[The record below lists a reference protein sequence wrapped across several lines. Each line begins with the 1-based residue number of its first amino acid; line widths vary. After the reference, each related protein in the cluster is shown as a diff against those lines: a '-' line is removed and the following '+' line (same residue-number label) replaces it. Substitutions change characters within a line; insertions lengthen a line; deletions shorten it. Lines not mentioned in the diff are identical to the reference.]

1 MICPIHGCPQGYSF
15 VSVAAAESL
24 IDASGY
30 EPQQIPAAMGAA
42 ARMLG
47 FDYFCLVSSNL
58 DRPTFILPEEQGEGI
73 GLYFKDGWDKVD
85 YRARL
90 ERPLPLN
97 TVFLDHRAVAEEERI
112 KSEIYNELFRPWRM
126 AYYAG
131 IRFPLGDDE
140 EWFCFVARG
149 EEGGGIEGRDVS
161 NFKRIAKSAMSAA
174 TLAAH
179 TEGARARGIVEGL
192 EAGRVAAVILD
203 QNGRVSS
210 VTPAAEAMFDQT
222 FTIRDRMLW
231 SASEDER
238 HNLER
243 LAWQAR
249 NRSAAIV
256 ARTFVVRTAGPGRP
270 VQVEVSGVCGA
281 GLDGLPGA
289 RLLLVFHE
297 LGASDASLATDLMA
311 RHELTTSEA
320 DVAVLFGEGLT
331 IPQIAVRRRVAE
343 GTIRE
348 QMKTIYRK
356 SGAHRQV
363 DLLRLINGMRR

>member
-1 MICPIHGCPQGYSF
+1 M
-15 VSVAAAESL
+15 SVAAAEAL

-30 EPQQIPAAMGAA
+30 APAQIPVAMGAA
-42 ARMLG
+42 ARLLG

-97 TVFLDHRAVAEEERI
+97 TVFLDHRAVPEEERI

-149 EEGGGIEGRDVS
+149 EEGGGIEGRDVT
-161 NFKRIAKSAMSAA
+161 NFKRVARSAMSAA

-179 TEGARARGIVEGL
+179 TEGARARGILEGL
-192 EAGRVAAVILD
+192 AAGRVAAIILD
-203 QNGRVSS
+203 QHGRVSS
-210 VTPAAEAMFDQT
+210 VTPAAEAIFDSS
-222 FTIRDRMLW
+222 FSVRDRMLW
-231 SASEDER
+231 SSDAEER
-238 HNLER
+238 RSLER
-243 LAWQAR
+243 LAWLAR
-249 NRSAAIV
+249 NRSEEV
-256 ARTFVVRTAGPGRP
+256 ATRSFTVRTAGPGRP
-270 VQVEVSGVCGA
+270 VQVEVSAVCGA

-289 RLLLVFHE
+289 RLLLVLHE
-297 LGASDASLATDLMA
+297 LGASDASLAADLCAM
-311 RHELTTSEA
+311 HGLTPSEA
-320 DVAVLFGEGLT
+320 DVVVLFGQGHA
-331 IPQIAVRRRVAE
+331 IPQIAARRNVAE
-343 GTIRE
+343 LTVRE
-348 QMKTIYRK
+348 QMKSIYRK
-356 SGAHRQV
+356 TGVHRQV
-363 DLLRLINGMRR
+363 DLLRLINTRRR